1 MSIALG
7 HPGGVRNSLV
17 VFAIRFGIGLPRAL
31 VPTRRPSASV
41 PGSRG
46 GVWDDCAA
54 AELAPRL
61 AHRPIPAPSNSL
73 LPSRFL
79 IGVLLLWTR
88 IVVECQAVER
98 DVYSFLSI

>member
-17 VFAIRFGIGLPRAL
+17 VFAMRFGICLPRPP
-31 VPTRRPSASV
+31 VPIRRPSASV

-46 GVWDDCAA
+46 AVSDDCATA
-54 AELAPRL
+54 DRAPRL

-73 LPSRFL
+73 LSIRFF
-79 IGVLLLWTR
+79 IGVHLLGREL
-88 IVVECQAVER
+88 
-98 DVYSFLSI
+98 LSNAKRSDCDH